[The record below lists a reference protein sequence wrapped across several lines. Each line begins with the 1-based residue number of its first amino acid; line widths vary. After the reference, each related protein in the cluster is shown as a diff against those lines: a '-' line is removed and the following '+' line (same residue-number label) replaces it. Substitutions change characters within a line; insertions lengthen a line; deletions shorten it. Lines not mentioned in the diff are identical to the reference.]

1 MNEERLSQLH
11 TAYAMTHSADIRDE
25 LVMHYLPLSRA
36 VAVKFVGRGVE
47 REDLEQV
54 AAMAMLQALERF
66 DPAMGYKFSTFAVPT
81 LTGALRNHIRDRGD
95 GMKIP
100 RDLRR
105 QLYQMSQIQQRFER
119 ELGRSPSAVE
129 LAEEMSLTPDQLLM
143 ILDAAH
149 RQNTVSLDSTVG
161 EDGESTLESF
171 LGRSDAG
178 YEQVERSEMTAW
190 LLSKLNPQERE
201 LISLRYEHQLGQRET
216 AIRLGVSQM
225 QVSRLERRV
234 LSRLQMLAQAEMV

>member
-1 MNEERLSQLH
+1 MNEKRLSQLH
-11 TAYAMTHSADIRDE
+11 TAYATTRGADIRDE
-25 LVMHYLPLSRA
+25 LVMHYLPLAWA
-36 VAVKFVGRGVE
+36 VAAKFVGRGVE

-66 DPAMGYKFSTFAVPT
+66 DPGLGNKFSSFAVPT
-81 LTGALRNHIRDRGD
+81 LAGALRNHIRDRGE
-95 GMKIP
+95 GMRMP

-105 QLYQMSQIQQRFER
+105 QLYQMSQIQQRFEQ
-119 ELGRSPSAVE
+119 EKGRTPSAAE
-129 LAEEMSLTPDQLLM
+129 LAEAMSLSPDQLLT

-149 RQNTVSLDSTVG
+149 RQNTVSLDSAVG

-171 LGRSDAG
+171 LGRNDAG

-216 AIRLGVSQM
+216 AQRLGVSQM

-234 LSRLQMLAQAEMV
+234 LGRLQVLAQAEMA